1 MKILT
6 AMFRTR
12 GDGTVT
18 SHFRSQHMTGEDVL
32 PMLLE
37 IRNELNAEIALVETC
52 PAVRSRYEE
61 ARSR

>member
-18 SHFRSQHMTGEDVL
+18 SHFRAQHMTGEDVL
-32 PMLLE
+32 PMLLDV
-37 IRNELNAEIALVETC
+37 RKELDAEIKMVEQC
-52 PAVRSRYEE
+52 PAVRAKYKNVT
-61 ARSR
+61 